1 MNVLV
6 VSGNI
11 GRDAEV
17 RNAGGTSVAGFSL
30 AVKSGYGDK
39 AQTVWVDCSLWGK
52 QAESGLVQ
60 YLKKGQFVV
69 VTGELGT
76 REHEGKTYV
85 TLRVNNVTLGGKQD
99 AQKSAQ
105 GQQRSKAISN
115 SHSSANSKTAMLRL
129 VAGCRD
135 RSSRCSSRKVAI
147 RTLTSKS
154 RLPPLGFSIAQFL
167 TACNYGA
174 LRPIFIDLAISMTY
188 L

>member
-1 MNVLV
+1 MNVFTA
-6 VSGNI
+6 SGNI

-105 GQQRSKAISN
+105 GQQPQQGYQQPQQQQRQPQN
-115 SHSSANSKTAMLRL
+115 
-129 VAGCRD
+129 GY
-135 RSSRCSSRKVAI
+135 
-147 RTLTSKS
+147 
-154 RLPPLGFSIAQFL
+154 AQ
-167 TACNYGA
+167 ASGGVP
-174 LRPIFIDLAISMTY
+174 RPQQQMQQPQGGYQEFDEQIPF
-188 L
+188 

>member
-1 MNVLV
+1 MNVFTA
-6 VSGNI
+6 SGNI

-17 RNAGGTSVAGFSL
+17 RNAGGTTVAGFSL

-105 GQQRSKAISN
+105 GQQQQGYQQQPQQRPQQNSYAQASGGMHRPQQQQQGGYQDFDQDIPFAPVWLQYRSILN
-115 SHSSANSKTAMLRL
+115 CM
-129 VAGCRD
+129 
-135 RSSRCSSRKVAI
+135 
-147 RTLTSKS
+147 
-154 RLPPLGFSIAQFL
+154 
-167 TACNYGA
+167 
-174 LRPIFIDLAISMTY
+174 
-188 L
+188 

>member
-1 MNVLV
+1 MNVFTA
-6 VSGNI
+6 SGNI

-39 AQTVWVDCSLWGK
+39 AQTVWVDCSIWGK

-105 GQQRSKAISN
+105 GQQQQGYQQQPQQRPQQN
-115 SHSSANSKTAMLRL
+115 SY
-129 VAGCRD
+129 
-135 RSSRCSSRKVAI
+135 
-147 RTLTSKS
+147 
-154 RLPPLGFSIAQFL
+154 AQ
-167 TACNYGA
+167 ASGGMQ
-174 LRPIFIDLAISMTY
+174 RPQQQMQQPQGGYQEFDEQIPF
-188 L
+188 

>member
-1 MNVLV
+1 MNVFTA
-6 VSGNI
+6 SGNI

-17 RNAGGTSVAGFSL
+17 RSAGGTSVAGFSL

-85 TLRVNNVTLGGKQD
+85 TLRVSNVTLGGKQD
-99 AQKSAQ
+99 AQKSSQ
-105 GQQRSKAISN
+105 GQQQQQGYQQPQQQRPQQNA
-115 SHSSANSKTAMLRL
+115 
-129 VAGCRD
+129 
-135 RSSRCSSRKVAI
+135 
-147 RTLTSKS
+147 
-154 RLPPLGFSIAQFL
+154 
-167 TACNYGA
+167 YGQA
-174 LRPIFIDLAISMTY
+174 SGGMQRPQQQPQAPAFDDDIPW
-188 L
+188 

>member
-1 MNVLV
+1 MNVFTA
-6 VSGNI
+6 SGNI

-85 TLRVNNVTLGGKQD
+85 TLRVSNVTLGGKQD

-105 GQQRSKAISN
+105 GQQMQQQGYQQPQQQRPQQNGYAQASGGMQRPQQQPQGGYQDFDQDIPFAPIGLQYRSILN
-115 SHSSANSKTAMLRL
+115 CM
-129 VAGCRD
+129 
-135 RSSRCSSRKVAI
+135 
-147 RTLTSKS
+147 
-154 RLPPLGFSIAQFL
+154 
-167 TACNYGA
+167 
-174 LRPIFIDLAISMTY
+174 
-188 L
+188 

>member
-1 MNVLV
+1 MNVFTA
-6 VSGNI
+6 SGNI

-85 TLRVNNVTLGGKQD
+85 TLRVSNVTLGGKQD
-99 AQKSAQ
+99 AQKSSQ
-105 GQQRSKAISN
+105 GQQQGYQQQPQQQRPQQ
-115 SHSSANSKTAMLRL
+115 SSY
-129 VAGCRD
+129 
-135 RSSRCSSRKVAI
+135 
-147 RTLTSKS
+147 
-154 RLPPLGFSIAQFL
+154 AQ
-167 TACNYGA
+167 ASGGMQ
-174 LRPIFIDLAISMTY
+174 RPQQQPQGGYQDFDDTIPFAPVGLQYLAILNCM
-188 L
+188 

>member
-1 MNVLV
+1 MNVFTA
-6 VSGNI
+6 SGNI

-85 TLRVNNVTLGGKQD
+85 TLRVSNVTLGGKQD
-99 AQKSAQ
+99 AQKSSQ
-105 GQQRSKAISN
+105 GQQQGYQQQPQQQRQQQN
-115 SHSSANSKTAMLRL
+115 SYAQASGGMQRQQQQHPQATAF
-129 VAGCRD
+129 D
-135 RSSRCSSRKVAI
+135 DDI
-147 RTLTSKS
+147 
-154 RLPPLGFSIAQFL
+154 PW
-167 TACNYGA
+167 
-174 LRPIFIDLAISMTY
+174 
-188 L
+188 

>member
-1 MNVLV
+1 MNVFTA
-6 VSGNI
+6 SGNI

-85 TLRVNNVTLGGKQD
+85 TLRVSNVTLGGKQD
-99 AQKSAQ
+99 AQKSVQ
-105 GQQRSKAISN
+105 GQQAQQQGYQQQPQQRPQQN
-115 SHSSANSKTAMLRL
+115 SY
-129 VAGCRD
+129 
-135 RSSRCSSRKVAI
+135 
-147 RTLTSKS
+147 
-154 RLPPLGFSIAQFL
+154 AQ
-167 TACNYGA
+167 ASGGMQ
-174 LRPIFIDLAISMTY
+174 RPQQQPQGGYQDFDERIPF
-188 L
+188 

>member
-1 MNVLV
+1 MNVFTA
-6 VSGNI
+6 SGNI

-76 REHEGKTYV
+76 REHEGKTYI

-105 GQQRSKAISN
+105 GQQPQQGYQQQPQQRPQQNGYAQASGGMQRQQQQMQQQPQGGYQEFDDTIPFAPIG
-115 SHSSANSKTAMLRL
+115 LQYL
-129 VAGCRD
+129 
-135 RSSRCSSRKVAI
+135 
-147 RTLTSKS
+147 
-154 RLPPLGFSIAQFL
+154 SIL
-167 TACNYGA
+167 NC
-174 LRPIFIDLAISMTY
+174 M
-188 L
+188 

>member
-1 MNVLV
+1 MNVFTA
-6 VSGNI
+6 SGNI

-105 GQQRSKAISN
+105 GQQQGYQQQPQQRPQQN
-115 SHSSANSKTAMLRL
+115 
-129 VAGCRD
+129 GY
-135 RSSRCSSRKVAI
+135 
-147 RTLTSKS
+147 
-154 RLPPLGFSIAQFL
+154 AQ
-167 TACNYGA
+167 ASGGMQ
-174 LRPIFIDLAISMTY
+174 RPQQQPQGGYQDFDERIPF
-188 L
+188 

>member
-76 REHEGKTYV
+76 REHEGKTYI

-105 GQQRSKAISN
+105 GQQPQQGYQQQPQQQRPQQNGYAQASGGMQRQQQQRQPVYN
-115 SHSSANSKTAMLRL
+115 GPHM
-129 VAGCRD
+129 D
-135 RSSRCSSRKVAI
+135 
-147 RTLTSKS
+147 
-154 RLPPLGFSIAQFL
+154 FDDSIPF
-167 TACNYGA
+167 
-174 LRPIFIDLAISMTY
+174 
-188 L
+188 

>member
-76 REHEGKTYV
+76 REHEGKTYI

-99 AQKSAQ
+99 AQKSVQ
-105 GQQRSKAISN
+105 GQQAQQQGYQPQQQQRPQQN
-115 SHSSANSKTAMLRL
+115 SY
-129 VAGCRD
+129 
-135 RSSRCSSRKVAI
+135 
-147 RTLTSKS
+147 
-154 RLPPLGFSIAQFL
+154 AQ
-167 TACNYGA
+167 ASGGMQ
-174 LRPIFIDLAISMTY
+174 RPQQQSQAPAFDDDIPW
-188 L
+188 

>member
-1 MNVLV
+1 MNVFTA
-6 VSGNI
+6 SGNI

-17 RNAGGTSVAGFSL
+17 RSAGGASVAGFSL

-76 REHEGKTYV
+76 REHEGKTYI

-99 AQKSAQ
+99 AQKYAQ
-105 GQQRSKAISN
+105 GQQQQGYQQQPQQQRQQQN
-115 SHSSANSKTAMLRL
+115 
-129 VAGCRD
+129 GY
-135 RSSRCSSRKVAI
+135 
-147 RTLTSKS
+147 
-154 RLPPLGFSIAQFL
+154 AQASGGMQRQQQQIQQQPQGGYQDFDEQI
-167 TACNYGA
+167 
-174 LRPIFIDLAISMTY
+174 PF
-188 L
+188 

>member
-1 MNVLV
+1 MNVFTA
-6 VSGNI
+6 SGNI

-85 TLRVNNVTLGGKQD
+85 TLRVSNVTLGGKQD
-99 AQKSAQ
+99 SQKTAQ
-105 GQQRSKAISN
+105 GQQPQQGYQQQPQQRPQQNGYAQASGGMQRPQQQMQQPQGGYQDFDEQIPFAPVGLQHRSILN
-115 SHSSANSKTAMLRL
+115 CM
-129 VAGCRD
+129 
-135 RSSRCSSRKVAI
+135 
-147 RTLTSKS
+147 
-154 RLPPLGFSIAQFL
+154 
-167 TACNYGA
+167 
-174 LRPIFIDLAISMTY
+174 
-188 L
+188 

>member
-1 MNVLV
+1 MNVFTA
-6 VSGNI
+6 SGNI

-85 TLRVNNVTLGGKQD
+85 TLRVSNVTLGGKQD
-99 AQKSAQ
+99 AQKSSQ
-105 GQQRSKAISN
+105 GQQQGYQQQPQQQRQQQNSYAQASGGMQRPQQQMQQPQGGYQEFDEQIPFAPVGLQHRSILN
-115 SHSSANSKTAMLRL
+115 CM
-129 VAGCRD
+129 
-135 RSSRCSSRKVAI
+135 
-147 RTLTSKS
+147 
-154 RLPPLGFSIAQFL
+154 
-167 TACNYGA
+167 
-174 LRPIFIDLAISMTY
+174 
-188 L
+188 

>member
-1 MNVLV
+1 MNVFTA
-6 VSGNI
+6 SGNI

-17 RNAGGTSVAGFSL
+17 RNAGGTPVAGFSL

-85 TLRVNNVTLGGKQD
+85 TLRVSNVTLGGKQD
-99 AQKSAQ
+99 MQKSAQ
-105 GQQRSKAISN
+105 GQQQQQGYQQPQQRPQQQMRQPQGGYQEFDDTIPFAPIGLQYRSILN
-115 SHSSANSKTAMLRL
+115 CM
-129 VAGCRD
+129 
-135 RSSRCSSRKVAI
+135 
-147 RTLTSKS
+147 
-154 RLPPLGFSIAQFL
+154 
-167 TACNYGA
+167 
-174 LRPIFIDLAISMTY
+174 
-188 L
+188 

>member
-1 MNVLV
+1 MNVFTA
-6 VSGNI
+6 SGNI

-85 TLRVNNVTLGGKQD
+85 TLRVSNVTLGGKQD
-99 AQKSAQ
+99 MQKSAQ
-105 GQQRSKAISN
+105 GQQPQQGYQQQPQQRPQQNSYAQASGGMQRPQQPPQGGYQDFDQDIPFAPVWLQYRSILN
-115 SHSSANSKTAMLRL
+115 CM
-129 VAGCRD
+129 
-135 RSSRCSSRKVAI
+135 
-147 RTLTSKS
+147 
-154 RLPPLGFSIAQFL
+154 
-167 TACNYGA
+167 
-174 LRPIFIDLAISMTY
+174 
-188 L
+188 

>member
-1 MNVLV
+1 MNVFTA
-6 VSGNI
+6 SGNI

-99 AQKSAQ
+99 AQKTAQ
-105 GQQRSKAISN
+105 GQQPQQGYQQQPQQRPQQNGYAQASGGMQRPQQQMQQQPQGGYQDFDQDIPFAPVWLQYRSILN
-115 SHSSANSKTAMLRL
+115 CM
-129 VAGCRD
+129 
-135 RSSRCSSRKVAI
+135 
-147 RTLTSKS
+147 
-154 RLPPLGFSIAQFL
+154 
-167 TACNYGA
+167 
-174 LRPIFIDLAISMTY
+174 
-188 L
+188 